1 MACVDLL
8 VHRKAL
14 MGSPAVVSSRISSS
28 TFRTLSSMSSTLFR
42 PAPGCRIIPSSGFNN
57 FLPDFSSSTA
67 FVIVVRDIPVNSH
80 RRLIPPRP
88 KSNAL
93 SATYSR
99 AWNSFNVLS
108 TFSHRRS
115 SKLALT
121 FCLDLIIHLKLLPDQ
136 RFVQLI
142 IPAPLRVLGL
152 HLYWL
157 NTREFLD
164 FFSAQSTAANG
175 GLGKVAAVMANG
187 LKTYSNNSAIMQ
199 QRFGYSPVV

>member
-142 IPAPLRVLGL
+142 IPAPLSDRWGP
-152 HLYWL
+152 
-157 NTREFLD
+157 
-164 FFSAQSTAANG
+164 
-175 GLGKVAAVMANG
+175 AVELILRPLRKAVRA
-187 LKTYSNNSAIMQ
+187 S
-199 QRFGYSPVV
+199 